1 MKLYTMTNSSM
12 YVQITKVRYVGKDYV
27 KVNLAYF
34 TKPGKTL
41 ITTEKNVK
49 LKKSAIAM
57 WETVVE

>member
-1 MKLYTMTNSSM
+1 MILHTMPNSSM

-27 KVNLAYF
+27 KVNLAYY

-49 LKKSAIAM
+49 LKKSTIAM
-57 WETVVE
+57 WEVHVG